1 MQEWHPYMNLPL
13 IRLREV
19 SKFGEQYNSVERT
32 KVLY

>member
-13 IRLREV
+13 IRLQEV
-19 SKFGEQYNSVERT
+19 SKFGEQYNIERT